1 MPLRLQLPRHMPVL
15 QTCAACRC
23 EVTLSRVGL
32 NNERAIH
39 ADCMHKI
46 ATDKCRR
53 SFAALFEYYAPRVK
67 SYLKRMGAGDESAEE
82 IAQEVMLTVWRKA
95 DQYDACQASVS
106 TWIFRIAR
114 NRQIDQ
120 FRKVSR
126 PEISAD
132 EPMLQ
137 PAEEMP
143 PDEAMS
149 RAQMDAHVREQLKTL
164 PEEQLDLLKAAFY
177 EGLSHSEIAKARGLP
192 LGTVKSRIR
201 LAFQRLKG
209 TLKHE

>member
-1 MPLRLQLPRHMPVL
+1 M
-15 QTCAACRC
+15 
-23 EVTLSRVGL
+23 TLSRVGL
-32 NNERAIH
+32 NSERALH

-46 ATDKCRR
+46 AVEKCRR
-53 SFAALFEYYAPRVK
+53 SFGALFEYYAPRVK

-95 DQYDACQASVS
+95 DQYDAAQASVS

-120 FRKVSR
+120 FRKASR
-126 PEISAD
+126 PDIPPE

-137 PAEEMP
+137 PPEETP

-149 RAQMDAHVREQLKTL
+149 RAQMDEHVREQLKSL
-164 PEEQLDLLKAAFY
+164 PEEQLDLLKAAFT
-177 EGLSHSEIAKARGLP
+177 KASLTPRSPRRG
-192 LGTVKSRIR
+192 TSR
-201 LAFQRLKG
+201 LAP
-209 TLKHE
+209 